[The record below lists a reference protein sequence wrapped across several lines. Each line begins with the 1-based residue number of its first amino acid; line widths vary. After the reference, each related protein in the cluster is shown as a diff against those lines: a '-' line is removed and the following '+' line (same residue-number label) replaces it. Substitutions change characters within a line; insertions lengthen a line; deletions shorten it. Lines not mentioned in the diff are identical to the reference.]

1 MNIDLSNMGFD
12 SLLSECMAHVI
23 EAVVTGNE
31 NWPKTKSE
39 FATHFGASLSSITRF
54 DQARGKADRKHR
66 NYQPLDAIEF
76 ANRKL
81 KKERATFKHELIG
94 NLQHADSAIAQVLKL
109 IDANRLESQA
119 DDVGEFMR
127 DLNYSIRCFR
137 KAFAQIKS
145 GMDPDNIIRDL
156 GTSGA
161 LSILTK
167 YNVQLDFS
175 MDQKNAE

>member
-39 FATHFGASLSSITRF
+39 FAGYVRAGLSSITRF
-54 DQARGKADRKHR
+54 DQARGKADGKHR

-81 KKERATFKHELIG
+81 KQDKATVRHGLIG
-94 NLQHADSAIAQVLKL
+94 NLQHADSAIARVLNI
-109 IDANRLESQA
+109 IDANRLESRD
-119 DDVGEFMR
+119 DDVGELMR

-137 KAFAQIKS
+137 KAFGQIKA
-145 GMDPDNIIRDL
+145 GRDPDDVFRDL
-156 GTSGA
+156 GTSDP
-161 LSILTK
+161 LFILAK
-167 YNVQLDFS
+167 YNVQLS
-175 MDQKNAE
+175 T